1 MQNGNK
7 CFGPQL
13 TNRIIA
19 LLAKGPSNDL
29 AHAYACALSEYNLAV
44 NCSGQT
50 LAPTQGITNI
60 NHATTIPDINCLSF
74 QHFPFD
80 LRDETQFE
88 PIIQHHYFCII
99 LPAININQRSA
110 SRKKTSI
117 HKRKFKPLHGFKA
130 KKKSL

>member
-1 MQNGNK
+1 MIDGSKKRNSLVGVEV
-7 CFGPQL
+7 
-13 TNRIIA
+13 
-19 LLAKGPSNDL
+19 
-29 AHAYACALSEYNLAV
+29 LSPYVIERR
-44 NCSGQT
+44 S
-50 LAPTQGITNI
+50 
-60 NHATTIPDINCLSF
+60 NCLSF

-117 HKRKFKPLHGFKA
+117 HKRKF
-130 KKKSL
+130 